1 MFVCRRKK
9 KKKNNTEENNINSN
23 INTTTTTT
31 TTKEDNT
38 NNKEEVTVTQW
49 LSRSI
54 SDEESG
60 EYVTGLCLVAKM
72 GLSFSFR

>member
-23 INTTTTTT
+23 INTT

-72 GLSFSFR
+72 GLLFSFR

>member
-23 INTTTTTT
+23 INTT

-72 GLSFSFR
+72 VLLFSFR